1 MCRYGYAIIN
11 SSFSTP
17 LLFLDIITG
26 TNHNQTGDITGFED
40 LSAAGTN
47 IFPNHRMIFQK
58 RIEFTQRILL

>member
-1 MCRYGYAIIN
+1 MCRDGNTIIS
-11 SSFSTP
+11 SSFPTL
-17 LLFLDIITG
+17 LLFLGIVAG